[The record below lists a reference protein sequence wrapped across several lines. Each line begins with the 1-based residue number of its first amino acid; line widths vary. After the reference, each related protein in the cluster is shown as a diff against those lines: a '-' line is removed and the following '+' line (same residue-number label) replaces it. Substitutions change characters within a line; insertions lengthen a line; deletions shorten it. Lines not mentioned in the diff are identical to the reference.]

1 MRTEPIGHKAHASK
15 HDSKLLTGSTN
26 DKYAVVMDNGKTI
39 IFISDRSKE
48 EETRLKYQ
56 LRFQHVPTK

>member
-1 MRTEPIGHKAHASK
+1 MRTEPIGQKAHAVK

-48 EETRLKYQ
+48 EETRLKYKQ
-56 LRFQHVPTK
+56 RFEHVPTK